1 MSPYWA
7 SITEPWFN
15 NGVARPKT
23 ITDERLLAAAAEV
36 IGRKG
41 PGFTVADVAERAG
54 VSVGTVAGR
63 FGSKS
68 GLLQA
73 LTRQAT
79 AEYERRMRAAAAA
92 AADPADGLRAAL
104 LTWFEDLTDP
114 AEAQNHLAQ
123 LGVDLIDPRLR
134 ALLADLFEATERTVL
149 ELTRQVELPRGPAP
163 ERAARVLTGLLQGVS
178 MDWSVR
184 PRGELADRL
193 AQDVDA
199 VLDAWKGR

>member
-1 MSPYWA
+1 M
-7 SITEPWFN
+7 
-15 NGVARPKT
+15 ARPKT
-23 ITDERLLAAAAEV
+23 ITDERLLTAAGEV
-36 IGRKG
+36 IAHKG

-73 LTRQAT
+73 LTRQT
-79 AEYERRMRAAAAA
+79 SAENVRRMRAAADAA
-92 AADPADGLRAAL
+92 VDPAEGLRAAL
-104 LTWFEDLTDP
+104 LTWFEGMVDP

-123 LGVDLIDPRLR
+123 LGVDLIDPELR
-134 ALLADLFEATERTVL
+134 ALLADLYEVTERTVL
-149 ELTRQVELPRGPAP
+149 ELTRRVDLPRGPGP
-163 ERAARVLTGLLQGVS
+163 ERAARVLTGLLYGGS

-193 AQDVDA
+193 AEDVDA

>member
-1 MSPYWA
+1 M
-7 SITEPWFN
+7 
-15 NGVARPKT
+15 ARPRT
-23 ITDERLLAAAAEV
+23 ITDERLLTAVALV

-41 PGFTVADVAERAG
+41 PGFTVADVAELAG

-73 LTRQAT
+73 LTKQVMAGNV
-79 AEYERRMRAAAAA
+79 ERMRAAAAG
-92 AADPADGLRAAL
+92 AADPVDGLRAAL
-104 LTWFEDLTDP
+104 LTWFEGMTDP
-114 AEAQNHLAQ
+114 VEAQNHLAQ
-123 LGVDLIDPRLR
+123 LGVDLIDPELR
-134 ALLADLFEATERTVL
+134 ALLAELYEATERTVL
-149 ELTRQVELPRGPAP
+149 ELTRRVDLPHGPAP
-163 ERAARVLTGLLQGVS
+163 ERAARVLTGLLHGVS

>member
-1 MSPYWA
+1 ML
-7 SITEPWFN
+7 T
-15 NGVARPKT
+15 
-23 ITDERLLAAAAEV
+23 AAAEV

-73 LTRQAT
+73 LTRLT
-79 AEYERRMRAAAAA
+79 ADANVRRMREAAAA

-104 LTWFEDLTDP
+104 LTWFEDMADP
-114 AEAQNHLAQ
+114 VEAQNHLAQ
-123 LGVDLIDPRLR
+123 LGVDLIDPELR
-134 ALLADLFEATERTVL
+134 ALLAELYAVTERTVA
-149 ELTRQVELPRGPAP
+149 ELTRQVDLPHGPPP
-163 ERAARVLTGLLQGVS
+163 ERAARVLTGLLYGVS

-199 VLDAWKGR
+199 VLDAWKGRR

>member
-1 MSPYWA
+1 M
-7 SITEPWFN
+7 
-15 NGVARPKT
+15 ARPKT

-73 LTRQAT
+73 LTRQTT
-79 AEYERRMRAAAAA
+79 AGNERRMREAAAAQ
-92 AADPADGLRAAL
+92 ADPADGLRAAL
-104 LTWFEDLTDP
+104 LTWFEDLADP
-114 AEAQNHLAQ
+114 VEAQNHLAQ
-123 LGVDLIDPRLR
+123 LGVDLIDPQLR
-134 ALLADLFEATERTVL
+134 ALLADLYEATERTVL
-149 ELTRQVELPRGPAP
+149 ELTRQVELPRGPGP
-163 ERAARVLTGLLQGVS
+163 ERAARVLTGLLYGVS
-178 MDWSVR
+178 MEWSVR

>member
-1 MSPYWA
+1 VSPYWA
-7 SITEPWFN
+7 SISEPWFN
-15 NGVARPKT
+15 NEVARPKT

-36 IGRKG
+36 IGREG
-41 PGFTVADVAERAG
+41 PGFTIADVAGRAG

-73 LTRQAT
+73 LTRQT
-79 AEYERRMRAAAAA
+79 MDGNVRRMHAAAA
-92 AADPADGLRAAL
+92 AADDPEAGLRAAL
-104 LTWFEDLTDP
+104 LTWFEGMTEP

-123 LGVDLIDPRLR
+123 LGVDLIDPELR
-134 ALLADLFEATERTVL
+134 ALLAELYAAIERTVV
-149 ELTRQVELPRGPAP
+149 ELTRPVDLPHGPSP
-163 ERAARVLTGLLQGVS
+163 ERAGRVLTGLLYGVS

-184 PRGELADRL
+184 PRGVLADRL
-193 AQDVDA
+193 AEDVDA

>member
-1 MSPYWA
+1 M
-7 SITEPWFN
+7 
-15 NGVARPKT
+15 ARPKT

-36 IGRKG
+36 IGRRG
-41 PGFTVADVAERAG
+41 PGFTIADVAERAG

-68 GLLQA
+68 GLLRA
-73 LTRQAT
+73 LTRQTSDANV
-79 AEYERRMRAAAAA
+79 RRMREAAAA
-92 AADPADGLRAAL
+92 AADPVAGLRAAL

-114 AEAQNHLAQ
+114 VEAQHHLAQ
-123 LGVDLIDPRLR
+123 LGVDLIDPELR
-134 ALLADLFEATERTVL
+134 ALLAELYGATERTVL
-149 ELTRQVELPRGPAP
+149 ELARGVELPRGPGP
-163 ERAARVLTGLLQGVS
+163 ERAARVLTGLLYGVS

-193 AQDVDA
+193 AEDVDA